1 MKFGRT
7 IRKLRED
14 KNISIAQLAKK
25 VGMSP
30 TYLAPIERDVFPP
43 PAEDKVVRIAKAL
56 NQDSD
61 EFLALAG
68 RVSSDLHRI
77 IRRNP
82 SPTARL
88 LRGVSGLS
96 SREISKLAV
105 LAEKRNSNSSP
116 ASRKRSASK
125 ARKNS

>member
-61 EFLALAG
+61 DFLALAG

-116 ASRKRSASK
+116 VSKKRSVSK